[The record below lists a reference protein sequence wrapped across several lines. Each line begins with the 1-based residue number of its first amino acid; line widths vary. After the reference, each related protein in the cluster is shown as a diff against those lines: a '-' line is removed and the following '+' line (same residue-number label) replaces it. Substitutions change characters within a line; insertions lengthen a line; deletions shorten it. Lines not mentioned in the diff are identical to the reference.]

1 MYKVICYFTDLQ
13 DFNHPYDEGDIFPR
27 QGVKVSQERLNEL
40 ASSKNKRG
48 KPLIKLVEKV
58 QEVEKTTEEVEEAKY
73 TKTEINRMSK
83 DDLVALA
90 IEQGIKNAE
99 EANGAD
105 LKKAL
110 IEKFGL

>member
-27 QGVKVSQERLNEL
+27 QGVTVSQERLNEL

-48 KPLIKLVEKV
+48 KPLIKLVEEVK
-58 QEVEKTTEEVEEAKY
+58 EVETPTEKVATVEY
-73 TKTEINRMSK
+73 TKTIINRMSK

-90 IEQGIKNAE
+90 IEQGIENAKE
-99 EANGAD
+99 TSGAD